1 MKSYKASSNAE
12 ARRDWVGFLVEQLS
26 VKALLPAQIEVIPD
40 LSRKKA
46 AQTEIFTKRRVH
58 LLKDCDKHFVIAKP
72 ASARCPESLVF
83 GSPVQRASARASS
96 VFREP

>member
-1 MKSYKASSNAE
+1 VKSYKASSNAE

-58 LLKDCDKHFVIAKP
+58 LLKDCDKHFVIVKP
-72 ASARCPESLVF
+72 VLF
-83 GSPVQRASARASS
+83 LPV
-96 VFREP
+96 P